1 MEGLNPV
8 KVSVVPMGVQVLI
21 DVAPQLGPLNASIYV
36 LSEVRLLPP
45 AGISA
50 ISIFTDVQ
58 LAGVVN
64 VYHTSYLVPVHE
76 PAIPELVALYN
87 VLVVLAQVVPGVRVT
102 GVAQSS
108 DCVCASN
115 NLVRKTNA
123 NNRTV
128 VRAVACCMALK
139 RIWMNKNCYKKD

>member
-1 MEGLNPV
+1 M
-8 KVSVVPMGVQVLI
+8 
-21 DVAPQLGPLNASIYV
+21 YV
-36 LSEVRLLPP
+36 LAEVRLLPP

-50 ISIFTDVQ
+50 ISIFTEVQ

-87 VLVVLAQVVPGVRVT
+87 VPDVLTQVVPGVRVV

-108 DCVCASN
+108 DCASN
-115 NLVRKTNA
+115 NLVSKTKA
-123 NNRTV
+123 NNRA
-128 VRAVACCMALK
+128 VRAAACCMALK
-139 RIWMNKNCYKKD
+139 GFG

>member
-1 MEGLNPV
+1 MPI
-8 KVSVVPMGVQVLI
+8 GVHELI
-21 DVAPQLGPLNASIYV
+21 DVVPQLGPLNASIYV

-50 ISIFTDVQ
+50 ISMFTEVQ

-76 PAIPELVALYN
+76 PVIPELVALN
-87 VLVVLAQVVPGVRVT
+87 KVPDVLTQVVPGVSVV

-108 DCVCASN
+108 DCASN
-115 NLVRKTNA
+115 NLASKTKA
-123 NNRTV
+123 NDRT
-128 VRAVACCMALK
+128 VRAVASGMALK
-139 RIWMNKNCYKKD
+139 GFG

>member
-1 MEGLNPV
+1 
-8 KVSVVPMGVQVLI
+8 VL
-21 DVAPQLGPLNASIYV
+21 AA
-36 LSEVRLLPP
+36 VRLLPP

-50 ISIFTDVQ
+50 ISISTEVQ

-76 PAIPELVALYN
+76 PAIPELVALN
-87 VLVVLAQVVPGVRVT
+87 KVLVVLTQVVPGVRVT

-115 NLVRKTNA
+115 NLVNRINA
-123 NNRTV
+123 NDRTV
-128 VRAVACCMALK
+128 RAAACCMALK
-139 RIWMNKNCYKKD
+139 GFG